1 MTINS
6 VGIVGA
12 GVMGSAIAGHLLK
25 GGYSLC
31 IYDVLPERQEASV
44 NQGARPARSPK
55 EVATNSELTLVVVVD
70 DAQVKRG
77 CLGSEGVL
85 EGARPGNVVAIC
97 SSVQPRTC
105 REISEKAQVQ
115 GIHVLDTPMA
125 RGAQAAI
132 EGKLL
137 LMVGGDPEIL
147 DRCRPVFN
155 TFASDIYHLG
165 ELGSGQVGKMVN
177 NLVLWTCLVANREGL
192 ILAKRQGVDINRLRE
207 VLLCSSADN
216 WALREWHRVSH
227 QSKWD
232 VQKDLH
238 GVLTLAEESQTP
250 VPISALIKEVIKG
263 FGPED
268 AQKLLEM

>member
-25 GGYSLC
+25 GGYRVC
-31 IYDVLPERQEASV
+31 IYDVLPERTEALA
-44 NQGARPARSPK
+44 NRGARPARSPK
-55 EVATNSELTLVVVVD
+55 EVAKNSELVLVVVLD
-70 DAQVKRG
+70 DAQVKEV
-77 CLGSEGVL
+77 CLGSEGVM
-85 EGARPGNVVAIC
+85 EGAQPSAVVAIC
-97 SSVQPRTC
+97 STVQPRTC
-105 REISEKAQVQ
+105 REISEKVQVR

-125 RGAQAAI
+125 RGAQAAV

-137 LMVGGDPEIL
+137 LMVGGDTKVL
-147 DRCRPVFN
+147 DRCRPVFI

-177 NLVLWTCLVANREGL
+177 NLILWTCLAANREGL
-192 ILAKRQGVDINRLRE
+192 ILAKNQGVDISRLRE
-207 VLLCSSADN
+207 VLLHSSADN

-250 VPISALIKEVIKG
+250 VPISALIKEVIKV

-268 AQKLLEM
+268 AQNLLEM